1 MQTQGQMKAAVYNA
15 VISNA
20 TINAIISGRMQW
32 LLKPTI
38 AQTFPLMTY
47 QRLDTSGSYVNNSS
61 IQLSHEK
68 VDMQIDI
75 YTANG
80 DIIKADTLH
89 DALKVVMNGLGY
101 MQIAGGEFIDS
112 DLQKVVRSTRWSGW
126 NV

>member
-15 VISNA
+15 VIGNA
-20 TINAIISGRMQW
+20 TINGIISGRMQW

-47 QRLDTSGSYVNNSS
+47 QMLDTSGSYVNNSS

-112 DLQKVVRSTRWSGW
+112 DLQKVVRSTRWSVW